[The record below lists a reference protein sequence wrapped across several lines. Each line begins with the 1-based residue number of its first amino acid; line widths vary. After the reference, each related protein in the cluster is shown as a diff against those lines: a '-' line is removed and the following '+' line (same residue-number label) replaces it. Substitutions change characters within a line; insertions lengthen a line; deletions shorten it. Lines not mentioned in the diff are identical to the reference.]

1 MKNVDNYNFEGKKAV
16 VRVDLNVPLNDD
28 FSVRDFTRINAVI
41 PTVQKILKDGGSA
54 ILMSHMGRPKDGPED
69 KFSLKHIV
77 APLSEKLGVEV
88 KFGGDCI
95 GADADAMAADLK
107 AGEVML
113 LDNLRFYKEEKAG
126 DEEFAK
132 KLASRGD
139 VWVMDAFGTA
149 HRAHASTAVIA
160 KFVTDKVAGYTMGR
174 EVEASKK
181 ILEEGEKP
189 VTAIM
194 GGAKVSDKILIIEKM
209 MSVANNIIIGGGMAY
224 TFFKAQGGK
233 IGISLCEEDKLD
245 LAKELLV
252 KAKELGVN
260 IYLPVDSRANTGYSN
275 DGECKIVDNMDIP
288 EGYMGLDIGPK
299 AEAEFVEVVKN
310 SKTILWN
317 GPMGVS
323 EFSNFANGT
332 IEVAKAV
339 AEATQSNGAFS
350 LIGGGDSAA
359 AINTLGFGDKV
370 SYISTG
376 GGAMLELMEGKKLP
390 GIAALED

>member
-1 MKNVDNYNFEGKKAV
+1 MKTVDNFNFAGKKAV
-16 VRVDLNVPLNDD
+16 VRVDLNVPLNEDLT
-28 FSVRDFTRINAVI
+28 VRDYTRINAVV
-41 PTVQKILKDGGSA
+41 PTVQKIVKDGGSA
-54 ILMSHMGRPKDGPED
+54 ILMSHMGRPKDGFED

-77 APLSEKLGVEV
+77 ADLSEKLGIDV

-95 GADADAMAADLK
+95 GAEADEMAANLQ

-113 LDNLRFYKEEKAG
+113 LDNLRFYKEEKKG
-126 DEEFAK
+126 DEAFAQ

-160 KFVTDKVAGYTMGR
+160 KFVADKVAGYTMGR
-174 EVEASKK
+174 EIEASRK

-209 MSVANNIIIGGGMAY
+209 IDVCDNIIVGGGMAY
-224 TFFKAQGGK
+224 TFFKAMGGT
-233 IGISLCEEDKLD
+233 IGSSLCEEDKLE
-245 LAKELLV
+245 LALSLIE
-252 KAKELGVN
+252 KAKAKGVKML
-260 IYLPVDSRANTGYSN
+260 LPVDSLANTGFSN
-275 DGECKIVDNMDIP
+275 DGVCIEVDNMAIP
-288 EGYMGLDIGPK
+288 DGHMGLDIGPK
-299 AEAEFVEVVKN
+299 AAVEFADVVKA
-310 SKTILWN
+310 SKTVLWN

-323 EFSNFANGT
+323 EFDNFAKGT
-332 IEVAKAV
+332 VAIANAV
-339 AEATQSNGAFS
+339 AEATEAGAFS

-359 AINTLGFGDKV
+359 AVNTLGFGDRV

-376 GGAMLELMEGKKLP
+376 GGAMLEMMEGKVLP